1 MVGSES
7 GAVCFLDDREGSQ
20 KLQVVLQVG
29 FAITSLTVDFDR
41 ESIWLGGRGRKMQR
55 LSFETLRS
63 STLPSPMSPARR
75 EKIVVDKKS
84 KIPAITCMGSLSSHL
99 VTVEASREIH
109 IYPIEGLRDE
119 GEQEHGDTSM
129 PAHRDPVLGIRR
141 LDAPQFSASFFTW
154 SRNGSVIFWDA
165 SGKCLDFKSVALE
178 QNCEAE
184 DVANELKVLRA
195 PLDAEWFV
203 SGDKYG
209 VLRFVSSL
217 FPVANSKLIVIAG
230 FIHVSPGHVLLI
242 FVLTAPRSQTSLSI
256 QWASPV

>member
-1 MVGSES
+1 MGSES

-20 KLQVVLQVG
+20 KLQLVIQVG

-41 ESIWLGGRGRKMQR
+41 ESIWLGGRGRKMQQ
-55 LSFETLRS
+55 LSFDFLRS
-63 STLPSPMSPARR
+63 STLNTPMSPARR

-99 VTVEASREIH
+99 ITVEASREIH

-141 LDAPQFSASFFTW
+141 LDAPQFPASFFTW
-154 SRNGSVIFWDA
+154 SRNGSVIFWD
-165 SGKCLDFKSVALE
+165 SLGKCLDFKTVTLE
-178 QNCEAE
+178 QNCETE

-209 VLRFVSSL
+209 VLRFVSSPFSLLQIQYSSLLQGL
-217 FPVANSKLIVIAG
+217 FP
-230 FIHVSPGHVLLI
+230 
-242 FVLTAPRSQTSLSI
+242 
-256 QWASPV
+256 